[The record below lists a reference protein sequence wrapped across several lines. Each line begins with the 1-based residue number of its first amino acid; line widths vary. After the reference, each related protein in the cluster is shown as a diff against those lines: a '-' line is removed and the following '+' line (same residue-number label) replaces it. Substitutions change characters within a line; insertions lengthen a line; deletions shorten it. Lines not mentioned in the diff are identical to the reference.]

1 MSTTLGFNPMQ
12 VTNASGFFGVQSDGF
27 TQGVAHDDPAVR
39 YQLAGGFLASSETL
53 PMWGGVGITESLNAS
68 GSNGHYGNSITR
80 ATTTAGITGF
90 SVFNQGHNWINS
102 PENQVPI
109 AGVGQSVNFYR
120 LGSLARIPL
129 AADPS
134 LVASLY
140 SDPITQ
146 QVTWDINNQRL
157 VAYDSGTSTVSVS
170 SLTASWSSTT
180 NLFTMTVVCGA
191 ASNVGAVGDTINIS
205 GVTNTGT
212 GGAAFINGNWTV
224 TAFTDNE
231 HFQFQIPGTSS
242 GQIGTIGGTIVL
254 NQNTG
259 ALACKILQLGIGNSR
274 IVTWNSQTSFANWS
288 NSGSCILV
296 QI

>member
-1 MSTTLGFNPMQ
+1 MSTILGFNPMA
-12 VTNASGFFGVQSDGF
+12 VTVAAGFFGVSSDGF

-39 YQLAGGFLASSETL
+39 YQLAGGYLAATETL
-53 PMWGGVGITESLNAS
+53 PMWGGVAISESLGAVT
-68 GSNGHYGNSITR
+68 SNGHYGPAITR
-80 ATTTAGITGF
+80 AASTSAITGF
-90 SVFNQGHNWINS
+90 SVFNQAHNGINS
-102 PENQVPI
+102 PENQVPVM
-109 AGVGQSVNFYR
+109 ASGMTVPFYR

-134 LVASLY
+134 LVASLA
-140 SDPITQ
+140 SGLITQ
-146 QVTWDINNQRL
+146 QVTWDINAQRL
-157 VAYDSGTSTVSVS
+157 VAYDSATATVAVS

-180 NLFTMTVVCGA
+180 GLFTMTVVCSA

-212 GGAAFINGNWTV
+212 GGAGFINGTWTV
-224 TAFTDNE
+224 TQFTDNE
-231 HFQFQIPGTSS
+231 HFQFQIPGTAS

-259 ALACKILQLGIGNSR
+259 ALACKILQLGQGNSR
-274 IVTWNSQTSFANWS
+274 IVGYNAQTALANWL
-288 NSGSCILV
+288 NNQSCILV